1 MMFSS
6 QGPWFEVSMVSG
18 GRLSSIYEM
27 TPKRWVRDAQ
37 VRGECRF
44 VREILVIVV
53 HRPRGVN
60 RPTGPIVIK
69 RPGHNAVYVNQR
81 CFIFFVFPPSMTR
94 LGKNEPTPTLRRD
107 E

>member
-44 VREILVIVV
+44 VREIL
-53 HRPRGVN
+53 PMSERG
-60 RPTGPIVIK
+60 K
-69 RPGHNAVYVNQR
+69 R
-81 CFIFFVFPPSMTR
+81 
-94 LGKNEPTPTLRRD
+94 
-107 E
+107 